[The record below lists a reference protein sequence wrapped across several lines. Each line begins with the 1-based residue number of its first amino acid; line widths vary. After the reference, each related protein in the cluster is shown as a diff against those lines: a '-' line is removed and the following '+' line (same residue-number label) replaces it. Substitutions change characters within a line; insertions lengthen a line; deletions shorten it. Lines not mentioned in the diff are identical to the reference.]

1 MLTIQKTYARAIAG
15 LLTKA
20 FVVKDKMFF
29 ALIFLVGF
37 KKALSRKVKSLYVE
51 SEAAPYFKEYIKY
64 IKFVKL

>member
-29 ALIFLVGF
+29 ALIFLVHKIRLIAQGIEHQIPI
-37 KKALSRKVKSLYVE
+37 LIVE
-51 SEAAPYFKEYIKY
+51 GSNPSKPKWKTIR
-64 IKFVKL
+64 